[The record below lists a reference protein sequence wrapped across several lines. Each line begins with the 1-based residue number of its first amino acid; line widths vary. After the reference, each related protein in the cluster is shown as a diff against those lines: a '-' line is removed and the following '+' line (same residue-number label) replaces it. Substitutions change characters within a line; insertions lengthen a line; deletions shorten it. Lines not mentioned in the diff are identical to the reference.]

1 MAIATKSIL
10 VVDDE
15 EVMREFL
22 FEVLEDFE
30 VEKASDGDE
39 AITRLKDKRFDL
51 VITDMKMPRVPG
63 EEVVRFV
70 RENYPES
77 GIIVISGYSSLMS
90 VTSAVGHGIDAYL
103 SKPFTIKQLRAEVE
117 KAIYNRPQPDSGQK
131 EARP

>member
-39 AITRLKDKRFDL
+39 AIMRLKDKRFDL

-63 EEVVRFV
+63 EEVVKYV
-70 RENYPES
+70 KENYPES

-90 VTSAVGHGIDAYL
+90 ATSAVGQGIDAYL
-103 SKPFTIKQLRAEVE
+103 SKPFTIKQLRTEVE
-117 KAIYNRPQPDSGQK
+117 KAMYNREQNEEGDEGD
-131 EARP
+131 RL